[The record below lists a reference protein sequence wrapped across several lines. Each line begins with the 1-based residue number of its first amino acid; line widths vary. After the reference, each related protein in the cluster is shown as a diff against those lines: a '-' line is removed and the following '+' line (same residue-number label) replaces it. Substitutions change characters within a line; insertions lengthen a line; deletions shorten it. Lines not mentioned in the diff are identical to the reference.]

1 MQALSHRTIPVKLLE
16 LLFAVFIGGM
26 LLASLTGCPATMQTG
41 SPAQNAVNMT
51 ATSCK
56 NIDAAIVAADQA
68 VVSGVLKG
76 QDARNALKGLT
87 AAQAGCVTALT
98 SIQAANAAAATS
110 AASGAKP

>member
-1 MQALSHRTIPVKLLE
+1 MKRLFTFLAVAVLALVAACTTAPG
-16 LLFAVFIGGM
+16 A
-26 LLASLTGCPATMQTG
+26 
-41 SPAQNAVNMT
+41 SPAQNAVNVT

-87 AAQAGCVTALT
+87 AAQAGCVTALA
-98 SIQAANAAAATS
+98 SIQAANAAAS
-110 AASGAKP
+110 AASGVSK